1 MSCASCLELIIS
13 PILSV
18 DVASVS
24 ADGSLLLVPLSLFCS
39 TPTLTPPSHAPLS
52 SSSYARKRAA
62 HNITAVT
69 RRVWRRNGGGA
80 AMEGDGERGKRKEG
94 ESKESG
100 EMEKRGK
107 RTGWGGGGEQERET
121 NKL

>member
-1 MSCASCLELIIS
+1 MH
-13 PILSV
+13 LS
-18 DVASVS
+18 ALPPMQ
-24 ADGSLLLVPLSLFCS
+24 GREQ
-39 TPTLTPPSHAPLS
+39 LT
-52 SSSYARKRAA
+52 
-62 HNITAVT
+62 NITAVT

-80 AMEGDGERGKRKEG
+80 ATEGDGERGKRKEG